1 MNLRIAIPTD
11 YSDNALKAARYA
23 IDLFRQNQCTFFLV
37 HTYTP
42 AVYRAEYLL
51 SSPGNLGLGDIYK
64 QRELDRLE
72 ALKKELQEISG
83 DADHRYFCH
92 AAFNTLADEMEEMAE
107 KEALDLIVMGTQG
120 ATGAREILFGS
131 HSVQVVHKASC
142 PVLLIP
148 EQAKVAALQN
158 ILFPTDYSQDFSNL
172 KLKVLFGI
180 LSGAGRK
187 LFVLHTYD
195 PADSENRRTE
205 GKKQLQSLLEGL
217 TFQISEEGQQPII
230 EAINQFA
237 VRTPV
242 QLLVM
247 VRNTH
252 TFLENLLV
260 TPVIDVIGF
269 HSKIPF
275 MVLPPAQIALTER
288 KRTEA

>member
-1 MNLRIAIPTD
+1 MSLRIAIPTD
-11 YSDNALKAARYA
+11 YSENALKATRYA
-23 IDLFRQNQCTFFLV
+23 IDLFREVACTFFLV

-51 SSPGNLGLGDIYK
+51 SSPGNIGLGDIYK

-72 ALKKELQEISG
+72 ALKTKLQKLSG
-83 DADHRYFCH
+83 DADHKYYCH
-92 AAFNTLADEMEEMAE
+92 AAFNTLADELEEMIG

-120 ATGAREILFGS
+120 ATGAKEILFGT

-142 PVLLIP
+142 PVMLIP
-148 EQAKVAALQN
+148 EKAKVAALEN
-158 ILFPTDYSQDFSNL
+158 ILFPTDYAQDFTTLN
-172 KLKVLFGI
+172 LKVLFGI
-180 LSGAGRK
+180 LNEPGRK
-187 LFVLHTYD
+187 LHVLHTYD
-195 PADSENRRTE
+195 PADSEQRRAG
-205 GKKQLQSLLEGL
+205 GKKQLQNILEGMP
-217 TFQISEEGQQPII
+217 FQITEEGQQPII

-237 VRTPV
+237 GRVPV

-275 MVLPPAQIALTER
+275 LVLPPAGNTVSGIKES
-288 KRTEA
+288 EA